1 MLQAPRGQASL
12 FLLSL
17 NICLTHSIDSL
28 DKPTLYLLV
37 IYTYLGFV
45 NFELFSSKLLSQSN
59 FSNLCKYFCFGQV
72 MYVTKE
78 DIIM

>member
-1 MLQAPRGQASL
+1 MPVLCCKLPEEPDFL

-17 NICLTHSIDSL
+17 NVCPTHSIDIL

-37 IYTYLGFV
+37 MYTYWGLSVLSFP
-45 NFELFSSKLLSQSN
+45 LSQSN

-78 DIIM
+78 DIII